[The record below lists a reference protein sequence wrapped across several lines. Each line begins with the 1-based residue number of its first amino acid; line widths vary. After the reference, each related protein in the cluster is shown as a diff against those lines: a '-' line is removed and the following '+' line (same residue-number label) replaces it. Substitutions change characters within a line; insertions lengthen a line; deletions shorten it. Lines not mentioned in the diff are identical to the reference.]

1 MIVQESQCDANLSDG
16 ESDTHEVTPGE
27 VDVLDVNPD
36 ESERE
41 LLKRMEQKMYQQRFA
56 NYGFDDDASRME
68 QIRRS
73 SEMWGRKSISSKLMM
88 RRSSTFVP
96 GQTGFGSA

>member
-1 MIVQESQCDANLSDG
+1 
-16 ESDTHEVTPGE
+16 
-27 VDVLDVNPD
+27 
-36 ESERE
+36 
-41 LLKRMEQKMYQQRFA
+41 MYQQRFA